1 MTPQKPRRIVLIN
14 PRYQLR
20 LAAAFLV
27 VQLVLTGL
35 FAGGLYLFLDSE
47 LHASLASAHAQA
59 QSLERMLLPIVLV
72 LSCFSL
78 AFSTVLVTLFVVFLT
93 HKVAGPIYR
102 FRSALESLAG
112 RDLGAPTAI
121 RPEDQLEEVA
131 HSMREAFATLATDFG
146 TLGDAATEARRSA
159 EAAGDTATLAAVA
172 KIEGVLS
179 AWRKPA

>member
-1 MTPQKPRRIVLIN
+1 MTPPKPRRIVLIN

-35 FAGGLYLFLDSE
+35 FAGGLFLFLDSE
-47 LHASLASAHAQA
+47 LQTSLASAHAQA

-102 FRSALESLAG
+102 FRSALESLAN

-121 RPEDQLEEVA
+121 RPEDQLGEVA
-131 HSMREAFATLATDFG
+131 HSLREAFATIARDLE
-146 TLGDAATEARRSA
+146 TLGEATAEAKRSA
-159 EAAGDTATLAAVA
+159 EAAGDAATVAAVA

-179 AWRKPA
+179 AWRRPA

>member
-1 MTPQKPRRIVLIN
+1 MTTQTPRRIVLIN
-14 PRYQLR
+14 PRFQLR
-20 LAAAFLV
+20 MAAAFLA

-47 LHASLASAHAQA
+47 LSATLASAHTHA

-72 LSCFSL
+72 LSGFSL

-102 FRSALESLAG
+102 IRAALESLAG
-112 RDLGAPTAI
+112 RDLGAHTAI

-131 HSMREAFATLATDFG
+131 HSLRGAFATVAEDLR
-146 TLGDAATEARRSA
+146 TLGDAAAEAKGSA
-159 EAAGDTATLAAVA
+159 EAAGDAATQAAVA
-172 KIEGVLS
+172 KIEGILS